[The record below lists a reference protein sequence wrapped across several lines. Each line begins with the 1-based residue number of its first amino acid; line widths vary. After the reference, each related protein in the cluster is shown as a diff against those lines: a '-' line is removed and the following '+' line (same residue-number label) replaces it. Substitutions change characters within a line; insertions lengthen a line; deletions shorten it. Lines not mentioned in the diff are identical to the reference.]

1 MDGLGNGPSILSK
14 LNKVQI
20 THRALFVGNR
30 LGAATSH

>member
-1 MDGLGNGPSILSK
+1 MDGLGNGSSILSK